1 MKTDAYRIRIA
12 LLERLRR
19 FEWDLARD
27 EQARSARQMLRGKVH
42 DLLNFVQIV
51 DLGSQ
56 ALAPHTAPAG
66 EEFLVD
72 LARAAADAKTAVHEL
87 QQLAHAEDRP
97 PARTAIAAVARAA
110 IEQLRGAV
118 DALDAEILVPDA
130 AAVAWTRE
138 ELELLLIAL
147 ALDGPAD
154 APIELLVRA
163 RDIDGRPC
171 LEIVCGPLD
180 ETGVGARL
188 ATTLAARIGGDAAVA
203 ERRGGGHEI
212 AVAVPLAR

>member
-1 MKTDAYRIRIA
+1 MPDRDRIRTE

-19 FEWDLARD
+19 FEWDVARD
-27 EQARSARQMLRGKVH
+27 EQARAARLVLRDKVH

-66 EEFLVD
+66 DEFLVD
-72 LARAAADAKTAVHEL
+72 LALAAADAKTAVHAL
-87 QQLAHAEDRP
+87 QQLAHAGDRP
-97 PARTAIAAVARAA
+97 PARTVIASVARAA
-110 IEQLRGAV
+110 VEQLRGAV
-118 DALDAEILVPDA
+118 DALDAQVLVPDT

-138 ELELLLIAL
+138 ELELVLIAL
-147 ALDGPAD
+147 ALDGPPD
-154 APIELLVRA
+154 APLELLVRA

-171 LEIVCGPLD
+171 LELVCGPLD

-188 ATTLAARIGGDAAVA
+188 AAALAARIGGDAAVA